1 MPHAWPGYK
10 AKVDVVRS
18 SLHFCILLV
27 VKTERCKGLGIR
39 QVISETQILNPH
51 WSWFG
56 VWNWD
61 YLHCPPPFLSSS
73 AWNLAYGIEELLSI
87 VQVKKKHSW
96 RRDEM
101 PPTPSVQS
109 SRRSWKQVAR
119 RCSRFLCLAVATS
132 KLVILMIAR
141 RQQLDEMYFCH
152 HCYLGKWSLIWG
164 GWVWCL
170 VSLEDLQN
178 DSNLL
183 YISSI

>member
-1 MPHAWPGYK
+1 MQRSGNK
-10 AKVDVVRS
+10 ASDFRNSDPQSTLKLVL
-18 SLHFCILLV
+18 SLEL
-27 VKTERCKGLGIR
+27 R
-39 QVISETQILNPH
+39 
-51 WSWFG
+51 
-56 VWNWD
+56 
-61 YLHCPPPFLSSS
+61 LHCPPPFLSSS
-73 AWNLAYGIEELLSI
+73 VWNLAYGIEELLSI

-96 RRDEM
+96 RRDET

-132 KLVILMIAR
+132 KLMILMIAR
-141 RQQLDEMYFCH
+141 RQQLDKMYFCH